1 MQRATRLDPQV
12 HTKLGVSSPAASP
25 IRVHLMKV
33 AYDILQHP
41 PWCLDEV
48 DTVLGVDQQD
58 TCGALSLVAL
68 LAGVKQFPI
77 LFYVCNV
84 HVCVCIFVCKCVC
97 MEEGGETERVVNR
110 Q

>member
-1 MQRATRLDPQV
+1 
-12 HTKLGVSSPAASP
+12 
-25 IRVHLMKV
+25 MKV

-58 TCGALSLVAL
+58 TRGALSLVAL

-77 LFYVCNV
+77 LFYVCDV
-84 HVCVCIFVCKCVC
+84 HVCGCIFVCKCVC